1 MLERADLSAQMAL
14 DVQGL
19 NRLRVDS
26 KTPSKDTLKAA
37 AQQFEA
43 LFLNMMLKSMRD
55 ATPQDG
61 MLDNEQTK
69 MYTGMLDQQLSLK
82 LANRGIG
89 LADLMV
95 KQLGQTLPAESGDAV
110 SPAAVLPA
118 LPATT
123 PACVAPPVTAP
134 AASVP
139 AAGQPDHVSA
149 FSQKLLPHAQQASQA
164 TGIPAPFMM
173 AQAALESGWGKH
185 EIKGTDGQVSHN
197 LFGIKAGA
205 GWKGASVDAMTTE
218 YVDGKPHQV
227 VARFRAYGSYAEAF
241 QDYARLLQSNPRYQN
256 VLAQGQDMSGFA
268 QGLQQAGYATD
279 PHYASK
285 LMAVMRQIGSAAA

>member
-26 KTPSKDTLKAA
+26 KSPSKDTLKAA

-61 MLDNEQTK
+61 MFDSEQTK

-95 KQLGQTLPAESGDAV
+95 KQLGQTLPAEAN
-110 SPAAVLPA
+110 PA
-118 LPATT
+118 LPVGGSQ
-123 PACVAPPVTAP
+123 PAIPVAAPVGSEP
-134 AASVP
+134 AAAVP
-139 AAGQPDHVSA
+139 AAAQPDHVSA
-149 FSQKLLPHAQQASQA
+149 FSQKLMPHAQQASQA

-185 EIKGTDGQVSHN
+185 EIKGVDGQTSHN
-197 LFGIKAGA
+197 LFGIKAGPS
-205 GWKGASVDAMTTE
+205 WKGATVDAMTTE
-218 YVDGKPHQV
+218 YVDGKPHQT
-227 VARFRAYGSYAEAF
+227 VAKFRAYGSYSAAF

-256 VLAQGQDMSGFA
+256 VLAQGQDMNGFA

-279 PHYASK
+279 PNYASK

>member
-26 KTPSKDTLKAA
+26 KAPTKETLKAA

-61 MLDNEQTK
+61 MMDSEQTRL
-69 MYTGMLDQQLSLK
+69 YTGMLDQQLSLK

-95 KQLGQTLPAESGDAV
+95 KQLGQTLPAEASTTLPINGSQPVTPVAAPLGNE
-110 SPAAVLPA
+110 PAAA
-118 LPATT
+118 
-123 PACVAPPVTAP
+123 
-134 AASVP
+134 VP
-139 AAGQPDHVSA
+139 AATKSDHVSA
-149 FSQKLLPHAQQASQA
+149 FNQKLLPHAEQASQA
-164 TGIPAPFMM
+164 TGIPATFMM
-173 AQAALESGWGKH
+173 AQAALESGWGRH
-185 EIKGTDGQVSHN
+185 EIKGADGQTSHN
-197 LFGIKAGA
+197 LFGIKAGPS
-205 GWKGASVDAMTTE
+205 WKGATVDAMTTE
-218 YVDGKPHQV
+218 YVDGIPHQT
-227 VARFRAYGSYAEAF
+227 VAKFRAYGSYGEAF

-256 VLAQGQDMSGFA
+256 VLAQGQDMNGFA

-279 PHYASK
+279 PNYATK
-285 LMAVMRQIGSAAA
+285 LMAVMRQIGPAAA